1 MGEQD
6 VARKPFDIVVCGP
19 SGRIRPAATTSTAVV
34 LWLPSERKRR

>member
-19 SGRIRPAATTSTAVV
+19 LGRIRPAATTS
-34 LWLPSERKRR
+34 LPSSLVAF